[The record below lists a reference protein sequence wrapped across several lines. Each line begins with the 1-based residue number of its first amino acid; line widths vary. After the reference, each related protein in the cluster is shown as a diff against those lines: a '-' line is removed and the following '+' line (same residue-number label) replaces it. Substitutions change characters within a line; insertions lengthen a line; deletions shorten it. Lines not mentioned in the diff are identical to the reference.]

1 MVHLNTLNVPLFY
14 GHTSKDVVGGGARYL
29 SRWVSKC
36 YCTIDGAGEG
46 GGPKFLKVFNKYPPP
61 HPSKYIMAAPWTSRE
76 LLWNIF
82 IV

>member
-14 GHTSKDVVGGGARYL
+14 GHTSKYVVGGGARYL
-29 SRWVSKC
+29 SRWVSKWGG
-36 YCTIDGAGEG
+36 GAGG
-46 GGPKFLKVFNKYPPP
+46 RPKFLKVFNKYPPP